1 MFKYFV
7 KVGIV
12 LPIPVPRPVLSLQA
26 PPKSNLATILTQP
39 KTSHQTCNGLARKYF
54 SMFSQIGMPS
64 RSPAIDNDGFR
75 VTASTDPTAKQYQQD
90 RNSLLVA

>member
-1 MFKYFV
+1 
-7 KVGIV
+7 
-12 LPIPVPRPVLSLQA
+12 
-26 PPKSNLATILTQP
+26 
-39 KTSHQTCNGLARKYF
+39 
-54 SMFSQIGMPS
+54 MFSQIGMPS